1 LHHPKT
7 NNMKKLF
14 FIITIA
20 VLGLSACNNKSEEVN
35 TLADSLSNVNE
46 GLKMVVS
53 EKDSS
58 IESFIV
64 AFNEIQENL
73 TEVKAKQKMIST
85 NSSDAELKKNM
96 KEQIID
102 DIQSINDLMDKN
114 KQKIASLRSKLE
126 KSNGKVDELEKM
138 ITFLNTQLEEK
149 DLEITDLKNQLERLN
164 IEVSEIT
171 AKYEEK
177 TEESNQKTELL
188 NMAYYAIGTSKELKE
203 KGVLTK
209 EGGFIGLGKSKKL
222 AGDFNKNYFTKVDI
236 TQNKSFTINAKK
248 AKLITAHPS
257 SSYKIEGAKTAEKLI
272 ILNPQEFWSA
282 SKYMVLVIE
291 N

>member
-1 LHHPKT
+1 
-7 NNMKKLF
+7 MKKLF
-14 FIITIA
+14 FILTLA
-20 VLGLSACNNKSEEVN
+20 VMSFSACNDKSKEVN
-35 TLADSLSNVNE
+35 TLADSLSNVND

-96 KEQIID
+96 KEQIIS
-102 DIQSINDLMDKN
+102 DIQSINELMEKN
-114 KQKIASLRSKLE
+114 KQKISTLRSKLE
-126 KSNGKVDELEKM
+126 KSNGKVEELEKM
-138 ITFLNTQLEEK
+138 ITFLTTQIEEK

-164 IEVSEIT
+164 IEVTEIT

-177 TEESNQKTELL
+177 TEESNQKTDQL
-188 NMAYYAIGTSKELKE
+188 NTAYYAIGTSKELKE

-209 EGGFIGLGKSKKL
+209 EGGFIGLGKTKKL
-222 AGDFNKNYFTKVDI
+222 AGDFNKNYFTKLDI
-236 TQNKSFTINAKK
+236 TQNKSFALNAKK
-248 AKLITAHPS
+248 AKLITTHPS
-257 SSYKIEGAKTAEKLI
+257 SSYKIEGVKTADKLV

-282 SKYMVLVIE
+282 SKYMVLIIE

>member
-1 LHHPKT
+1 
-7 NNMKKLF
+7 MKNLF
-14 FIITIA
+14 FVSIIA
-20 VLGLSACNNKSEEVN
+20 LLGFSSCNDKAKEVN
-35 TLADSLSNVNE
+35 TLADSLSHVNE
-46 GLKMVVS
+46 GLKIVVS

-96 KEQIID
+96 KEQIIS
-102 DIQSINDLMDKN
+102 DIQSINELMDKN

-149 DLEITDLKNQLERLN
+149 DVEITSLKNQLERLN
-164 IEVSEIT
+164 IEITEIT

-177 TEESNQKTELL
+177 NEESNQKTDQL
-188 NMAYYAIGTSKELKE
+188 NTAYYAIGTAKELKE

-209 EGGFIGLGKSKKL
+209 EGGFIGLGKTKKL
-222 AGDFNKNYFTKVDI
+222 AGDFNKNYFTKLDI
-236 TQNKSFTINAKK
+236 TQTKSFPLNAKK
-248 AKLITAHPS
+248 AKLITTHPS
-257 SSYKIEGAKTAEKLI
+257 SSYKIEGLKTAEKIVI
-272 ILNPQEFWSA
+272 INPAEFWSA
-282 SKYMVLVIE
+282 SKYMVVLIE

>member
-1 LHHPKT
+1 
-7 NNMKKLF
+7 MKKLF
-14 FIITIA
+14 LYLTIA
-20 VLGLSACNNKSEEVN
+20 TLGFSACNNNTEEAN
-35 TLADSLSNVNE
+35 PLADSLSHVNE
-46 GLKMVVS
+46 GLKIVVS

-114 KQKIASLRSKLE
+114 KQKISTLKAKLA
-126 KSNGKVDELEKM
+126 KSNGKVEELEKM
-138 ITFLNTQLEEK
+138 ITFLTTQVEEK
-149 DLEITDLKNQLERLN
+149 DLEIVDLKNQLERLN
-164 IEVSEIT
+164 IEVTEIT

-177 TEESNQKTELL
+177 AEESNQKTDQL
-188 NMAYYAIGTSKELKE
+188 NTAYYAVGTAKELKE

-209 EGGFIGLGKSKKL
+209 EGGFIGLGKTKKL
-222 AGDFNKNYFTKVDI
+222 AGDFNKNYFTKIDI
-236 TQNKSFTINAKK
+236 TQTKSINLNAKK
-248 AKLITAHPS
+248 AKLITTHPS
-257 SSYKIEGAKTAEKLI
+257 TSYKIEGIKTADKLI
-272 ILNPQEFWSA
+272 ITNSQEFWGA
-282 SKYMVLVIE
+282 SKYMVIVLE

>member
-1 LHHPKT
+1 
-7 NNMKKLF
+7 MKKLILILTLF
-14 FIITIA
+14 S
-20 VLGLSACNNKSEEVN
+20 LGFAACNNKTEEVN
-35 TLADSLSNVNE
+35 TLADSLSNVND
-46 GLKMVVS
+46 GLKMVVT
-53 EKDSS
+53 EKDAS

-102 DIQSINDLMDKN
+102 DIQSINELMDKN
-114 KQKIASLRSKLE
+114 KQKISNLRSKLE

-138 ITFLNTQLEEK
+138 ITFLTTQLEER
-149 DLEITDLKNQLERLN
+149 DLEIVDLKNQLERLN
-164 IEVSEIT
+164 IEVTEST

-177 TEESNQKTELL
+177 TEESDQKTAQL
-188 NMAYYAIGTSKELKE
+188 NTAYYAIGTSKELKE

-209 EGGFIGLGKSKKL
+209 EGGFIGLGKTKKL

-236 TQNKSFTINAKK
+236 LQNKSFSLNAKK
-248 AKLITAHPS
+248 AKLITTHPS
-257 SSYKIEGAKTAEKLI
+257 SSYKIEGVKTADKLT
-272 ILNPQEFWSA
+272 ILNPQEFWGA

>member
-1 LHHPKT
+1 
-7 NNMKKLF
+7 MKKILF
-14 FIITIA
+14 FLTIA
-20 VLGLSACNNKSEEVN
+20 SLGFSACNNNTKEVN
-35 TLADSLSNVNE
+35 TLADSLSHVNE

-85 NSSDAELKKNM
+85 SSNDAELRKNM
-96 KEQIID
+96 KEQIIS
-102 DIQSINDLMDKN
+102 DIQSINELMDKN
-114 KQKIASLRSKLE
+114 KQKISSLKAKLE
-126 KSNGKVDELEKM
+126 KSNGKVEELNKM
-138 ITFLNTQLEEK
+138 ITFLTTQIEEK

-164 IEVSEIT
+164 IEVTEIT

-177 TEESNQKTELL
+177 AEESNQKTEQL
-188 NMAYYAIGTSKELKE
+188 NTAYYAIGTSKELKE

-209 EGGFIGLGKSKKL
+209 EGGFIGLGKTKKL
-222 AGDFNKNYFTKVDI
+222 SNDFNKSYFTKLDI
-236 TQNKSFTINAKK
+236 TQNKSFNLNAKK
-248 AKLITAHPS
+248 AKLITNHPS
-257 SSYKIEGAKTAEKLI
+257 SSYKIEGTKTADKLT

-282 SKYMVLVIE
+282 SKYLVVIIE

>member
-1 LHHPKT
+1 
-7 NNMKKLF
+7 MKKLIF
-14 FIITIA
+14 LFSAALIA
-20 VLGLSACNNKSEEVN
+20 LSSCNNDTKEVN
-35 TLADSLSNVNE
+35 TLADSLNQVNE

-85 NSSDAELKKNM
+85 SSNDAELRKNM
-96 KEQIID
+96 KEQIIS
-102 DIQSINDLMDKN
+102 DIQSINELMEKN
-114 KQKIASLRSKLE
+114 KQKIASLKSKLA
-126 KSNGKVDELEKM
+126 KSNGKVEELEKM
-138 ITFLNTQLEEK
+138 ITFLTTQIEEK
-149 DLEITDLKNQLERLN
+149 DLEIVDLKNQLERLN
-164 IEVSEIT
+164 IEVTELT

-177 TEESNQKTELL
+177 AEESNQKTEQL
-188 NMAYYAIGTSKELKE
+188 NTAYYAIGTAKELKE

-222 AGDFNKNYFTKVDI
+222 SSDFNKSYFTKIDI
-236 TQNKSFTINAKK
+236 SQNKNISLNAKK
-248 AKLITAHPS
+248 AKLITSHPS
-257 SSYKIEGAKTAEKLI
+257 SSYKIEGVKSADKLT

-282 SKYMVLVIE
+282 SKYLVILVE

>member
-1 LHHPKT
+1 
-7 NNMKKLF
+7 MKKIFLVLALAS
-14 FIITIA
+14 IA
-20 VLGLSACNNKSEEVN
+20 FWACNNKSEEVN

-46 GLKMVVS
+46 GLKMVVT

-102 DIQSINDLMDKN
+102 DIQSINDLMEKN
-114 KQKIASLRSKLE
+114 KQKISSLKAKLE
-126 KSNGKVDELEKM
+126 KSKGKVDELEKM
-138 ITFLNTQLEEK
+138 ITFLTTQIEEK

-164 IEVSEIT
+164 IEVTEIT

-177 TEESNQKTELL
+177 TEESNQKTEQL
-188 NMAYYAIGTSKELKE
+188 NTAYYTIGTTKELKE

-209 EGGFIGLGKSKKL
+209 EGGFIGLGKTKKL
-222 AGDFNKNYFTKVDI
+222 AGDFNKSYFTKVDI
-236 TQNKSFTINAKK
+236 MQNKSFVLNAKK
-248 AKLITAHPS
+248 AKLITTHPS
-257 SSYKIEGAKTAEKLI
+257 SSYKIEGVKTADKLV

-282 SKYMVLVIE
+282 SKYLVLVVE

>member
-1 LHHPKT
+1 
-7 NNMKKLF
+7 MKKLF
-14 FIITIA
+14 FILTLA
-20 VLGLSACNNKSEEVN
+20 AMGFAACNEESKEVN

-73 TEVKAKQKMIST
+73 TEVKAKQKMISN

-102 DIQSINDLMDKN
+102 DIQSINELMDKN
-114 KQKIASLRSKLE
+114 KQKISNLKSKLE

-138 ITFLNTQLEEK
+138 ITFLTTQLEEK
-149 DLEITDLKNQLERLN
+149 DTEINDLKNQLERLN
-164 IEVSEIT
+164 IEVTEIT

-177 TEESNQKTELL
+177 TEESNQKTEQL
-188 NMAYYAIGTSKELKE
+188 NTAYYAIGTSKELKE

-209 EGGFIGLGKSKKL
+209 EGGFIGLGKTKKL

-236 TQNKSFTINAKK
+236 TQNKSFALNAKK
-248 AKLITAHPS
+248 AKLITSHPS
-257 SSYKIEGAKTAEKLI
+257 TSYKIEGVKTAEKLV
-272 ILNPQEFWSA
+272 ILNSQEFWSA

>member
-1 LHHPKT
+1 
-7 NNMKKLF
+7 MKKLIF
-14 FIITIA
+14 LFSAALI
-20 VLGLSACNNKSEEVN
+20 GLSSCNNDSKEVN
-35 TLADSLSNVNE
+35 TLADSLSHVNE

-85 NSSDAELKKNM
+85 SSNDAELRKNM
-96 KEQIID
+96 KEQIIS
-102 DIQSINDLMDKN
+102 DIQSINELMDKN
-114 KQKIASLRSKLE
+114 KQKIASLKNKLA
-126 KSNGKVDELEKM
+126 KSNGKVEELEKM
-138 ITFLNTQLEEK
+138 ITFLTTQIEEK
-149 DLEITDLKNQLERLN
+149 DLEIVDLKNQLERLN
-164 IEVSEIT
+164 IEITEIT

-177 TEESNQKTELL
+177 AEESNQKTEQL
-188 NMAYYAIGTSKELKE
+188 NTAFYSIGTAKELKE

-209 EGGFIGLGKSKKL
+209 EGGFIGLGKTKKL
-222 AGDFNKNYFTKVDI
+222 SSDFNKSYFTKIDI
-236 TQNKSFTINAKK
+236 TQNKSFSLNAKK
-248 AKLITAHPS
+248 AKLITNHPS
-257 SSYKIEGAKTAEKLI
+257 SSYKIEGVKTADKLI

-282 SKYMVLVIE
+282 SKYLVIMVE

>member
-1 LHHPKT
+1 
-7 NNMKKLF
+7 MKKLF
-14 FIITIA
+14 LYLTIA
-20 VLGLSACNNKSEEVN
+20 TLGFSACNNNSEEAN
-35 TLADSLSNVNE
+35 PLADSLSHVNE
-46 GLKMVVS
+46 GLKIVVS

-114 KQKIASLRSKLE
+114 KQKISALKAKLA
-126 KSNGKVDELEKM
+126 KSNGKVEELEKM
-138 ITFLNTQLEEK
+138 ITFLTTQVEEK

-164 IEVSEIT
+164 IEVTEIT

-177 TEESNQKTELL
+177 AEESNQKTDQL
-188 NMAYYAIGTSKELKE
+188 NTAYYAVGTAKELKE

-209 EGGFIGLGKSKKL
+209 EGGFIGLGKTKKL
-222 AGDFNKNYFTKVDI
+222 SGDFNKNYFTKIDI
-236 TQNKSFTINAKK
+236 TQTKSINLNAKK
-248 AKLITAHPS
+248 AKLITTHPS
-257 SSYKIEGAKTAEKLI
+257 TSYKIEGVKTADKLTI
-272 ILNPQEFWSA
+272 TNSQEFWGA
-282 SKYMVLVIE
+282 SKYMVIILE

>member
-1 LHHPKT
+1 
-7 NNMKKLF
+7 MKKLF
-14 FIITIA
+14 F
-20 VLGLSACNNKSEEVN
+20 VFSLSAIVFAACNNKSEEVN
-35 TLADSLSNVNE
+35 TLADSLSHVNE
-46 GLKMVVS
+46 GLKMVVN

-85 NSSDAELKKNM
+85 NTSDAELKKNM

-102 DIQSINDLMDKN
+102 DIQSINELMDKN
-114 KQKIASLRSKLE
+114 KQKISSLKAKLE

-138 ITFLNTQLEEK
+138 ITFLTTQLEEK

-164 IEVSEIT
+164 IEVTEIT

-177 TEESNQKTELL
+177 TEESNQKTQQL
-188 NMAYYAIGTSKELKE
+188 NTAYYAIGTAKELKE

-209 EGGFIGLGKSKKL
+209 EGGFIGIGKTKKL
-222 AGDFNKNYFTKVDI
+222 AEDFNKNYFTKIDI
-236 TQNKSFTINAKK
+236 TQNKSFALNAKK
-248 AKLITAHPS
+248 AKLITTHPS
-257 SSYKIEGAKTAEKLI
+257 ASYKIEGMKTADKI
-272 ILNPQEFWSA
+272 VILNPQDFWGA
-282 SKYMVLVIE
+282 SKYMVIVLE

>member
-1 LHHPKT
+1 
-7 NNMKKLF
+7 MKKIFLVLALAS
-14 FIITIA
+14 IA
-20 VLGLSACNNKSEEVN
+20 FGACNNKSEEVN

-46 GLKMVVS
+46 GLKMVVT

-102 DIQSINDLMDKN
+102 DIQSINDLMEKN
-114 KQKIASLRSKLE
+114 KQKISSLKAKLE
-126 KSNGKVDELEKM
+126 KSKGKVDELEKM
-138 ITFLNTQLEEK
+138 ITFLTTQIEEK

-164 IEVSEIT
+164 IEVTEIT

-177 TEESNQKTELL
+177 AEESNQKTEQL
-188 NMAYYAIGTSKELKE
+188 NTAYYTIGTAKELKE

-209 EGGFIGLGKSKKL
+209 EGGFIGLGKTKKL
-222 AGDFNKNYFTKVDI
+222 AGDFNKSYFTKVDI
-236 TQNKSFTINAKK
+236 MQNKSFVLNAKK
-248 AKLITAHPS
+248 AKLITTHPS
-257 SSYKIEGAKTAEKLI
+257 SSYKIEGVKTPDKLV

-282 SKYMVLVIE
+282 SKYLVLVVE

>member
-1 LHHPKT
+1 
-7 NNMKKLF
+7 MKKLF
-14 FIITIA
+14 LYLTIA
-20 VLGLSACNNKSEEVN
+20 TLGFSACNNNSEEAN
-35 TLADSLSNVNE
+35 PLADSLSHVNE
-46 GLKMVVS
+46 GLKIVVS

-114 KQKIASLRSKLE
+114 KQKISALKAKLA
-126 KSNGKVDELEKM
+126 KSNGKVEELEKM
-138 ITFLNTQLEEK
+138 ITFLTTQVEEK
-149 DLEITDLKNQLERLN
+149 DLEITDLKNQLQRLN
-164 IEVSEIT
+164 IEVTEIT

-177 TEESNQKTELL
+177 AEESNQKTDQL
-188 NMAYYAIGTSKELKE
+188 NTAYYAVGTAKELKE

-209 EGGFIGLGKSKKL
+209 EGGFIGLGKTKKL
-222 AGDFNKNYFTKVDI
+222 SGDFNKNYFTKIDI
-236 TQNKSFTINAKK
+236 TQTKSINLNAKK
-248 AKLITAHPS
+248 AKLITTHPS
-257 SSYKIEGAKTAEKLI
+257 TSYKIEGVKTADKLTI
-272 ILNPQEFWSA
+272 TNSQEFWGA
-282 SKYMVLVIE
+282 SKYMVIILE

>member
-1 LHHPKT
+1 
-7 NNMKKLF
+7 MKKLF
-14 FIITIA
+14 LYLTIA
-20 VLGLSACNNKSEEVN
+20 TLGFSACNNNTEEAN
-35 TLADSLSNVNE
+35 PLADSLSHVNE
-46 GLKMVVS
+46 GLKIVVS

-85 NSSDAELKKNM
+85 NTSDAELKKNM

-102 DIQSINDLMDKN
+102 DIQSINTLMDKN
-114 KQKIASLRSKLE
+114 KQKIASLKAKLE

-138 ITFLNTQLEEK
+138 ITFLTTQIEEK
-149 DLEITDLKNQLERLN
+149 DLEITGLKNQLERLN
-164 IEVSEIT
+164 IEITEIT

-177 TEESNQKTELL
+177 NEESNQKTEQL
-188 NMAYYAIGTSKELKE
+188 NTAYYAIGTAKELKE

-209 EGGFIGLGKSKKL
+209 EGGFIGLGKTKKL

-236 TQNKSFTINAKK
+236 TQNKSFTLGAKK
-248 AKLITAHPS
+248 AKLITTHPS
-257 SSYKIEGAKTAEKLI
+257 TSYKIEGTKTAEKLV

-282 SKYMVLVIE
+282 SKYMVLMIE

>member
-1 LHHPKT
+1 
-7 NNMKKLF
+7 MKKLF
-14 FIITIA
+14 FILSLAT
-20 VLGLSACNNKSEEVN
+20 LGFSACNNKPEEVN

-102 DIQSINDLMDKN
+102 DIQSINELMDKN
-114 KQKIASLRSKLE
+114 KQKISSLKAKLE

-138 ITFLNTQLEEK
+138 ITFLTTQLEEK

-164 IEVSEIT
+164 IEVTEIT

-177 TEESNQKTELL
+177 TEESNQKTDQL
-188 NMAYYAIGTSKELKE
+188 NTAYYTIGTAKELKE

-209 EGGFIGLGKSKKL
+209 EGGFIGLGKTKKL
-222 AGDFNKNYFTKVDI
+222 AGDFNKSYFTKVDI
-236 TQNKSFTINAKK
+236 TQNKTFVLNAKK
-248 AKLITAHPS
+248 AKLITTHPS
-257 SSYKIEGAKTAEKLI
+257 TSYKIEGAKTAEKLVI
-272 ILNPQEFWSA
+272 INPQEFWSA
-282 SKYMVLVIE
+282 SKYLVLMVE

>member
-1 LHHPKT
+1 
-7 NNMKKLF
+7 MKKILF
-14 FIITIA
+14 FLTIA
-20 VLGLSACNNKSEEVN
+20 FLGFSACNNNTKEVN
-35 TLADSLSNVNE
+35 TLADSLSHVNE

-85 NSSDAELKKNM
+85 SSNDAELRKNM
-96 KEQIID
+96 KEQIIS
-102 DIQSINDLMDKN
+102 DIQSINELMDKN
-114 KQKIASLRSKLE
+114 KQKISSLKAKLE
-126 KSNGKVDELEKM
+126 KSNGKVEELNKM
-138 ITFLNTQLEEK
+138 ITFLTTQIEEK

-164 IEVSEIT
+164 IEVTEIT

-177 TEESNQKTELL
+177 AEESNQKTEQL
-188 NMAYYAIGTSKELKE
+188 NTAYYAIGTSKELKE

-209 EGGFIGLGKSKKL
+209 EGGFIGLGKTKKL
-222 AGDFNKNYFTKVDI
+222 SNDFNKSYFTKLDI
-236 TQNKSFTINAKK
+236 TQNKSFNLNAKK
-248 AKLITAHPS
+248 AKLITNHPS
-257 SSYKIEGAKTAEKLI
+257 NSYKIEGTKTADKLT

-282 SKYMVLVIE
+282 SKYLVVIIE